1 MYGLA
6 LRSTLRP
13 SPRGFFVKKSKAPS
27 LRQEMD
33 SSRDS
38 RRSRRRL
45 WAVRSDPSPADP
57 MRSPAPRSKL
67 RHEFAP
73 AGRPGTCAVRSL
85 CTGRQPSLRHSWTSR
100 PSVVCCCRSVHRC
113 RYVHRRHL
121 RLSHDCRLL
130 GYHIP
135 SSSRRRSDPLP
146 HRWRPDPLYCG
157 CPNLRRRLLGLL
169 RLPFAC
175 RRCSWVLCGF
185 ASKVRVKHLPISL

>member
-6 LRSTLRP
+6 LRSTLPP

-67 RHEFAP
+67 RHEFTP
-73 AGRPGTCAVRSL
+73 AGRSRASTPDARRRFIVLGLHAHRSSAPFAPSIDAALFIDGTSASVAAAAYRS
-85 CTGRQPSLRHSWTSR
+85 TTSLHPVT
-100 PSVVCCCRSVHRC
+100 
-113 RYVHRRHL
+113 
-121 RLSHDCRLL
+121 D
-130 GYHIP
+130 GQIP
-135 SSSRRRSDPLP
+135 SPAAGARIPCTVDAHISAAAGRACYGSPSPAVDV
-146 HRWRPDPLYCG
+146 HGSFVD
-157 CPNLRRRLLGLL
+157 LL
-169 RLPFAC
+169 
-175 RRCSWVLCGF
+175 
-185 ASKVRVKHLPISL
+185 